1 MYEMF
6 VQEFDEWRYF
16 EGLWDDG
23 RDPDHQKERFLRHF
37 HLGMTLQNG
46 WAQTIVG
53 RIGNEALK
61 DECRGP
67 EFRQDR
73 PMNWEHQGWN
83 GLDCEA
89 GLDAKNLC
97 WEVDAMSRRGRQ
109 RQGVALLHSEP
120 VGVDRPLAKEN
131 QEAEA
136 EA

>member
-6 VQEFDEWRYF
+6 AQEFDEWRYF

-23 RDPDHQKERFLRHF
+23 R
-37 HLGMTLQNG
+37 
-46 WAQTIVG
+46 
-53 RIGNEALK
+53 
-61 DECRGP
+61 
-67 EFRQDR
+67 DR

-97 WEVDAMSRRGRQ
+97 WDVDAMSRRGRQ
-109 RQGVALLHSEP
+109 RQGVASLHSEP